1 MQSYQQQAETMQ
13 QQYNELVAQKDYEIF
28 QLRNVLQGANII
40 TDPQRAMSE
49 LDIVVD
55 MGRDDTNVIGKD
67 SETEKAAAGSDRKDG
82 NQDSDQVEG
91 NSMSVQEEHSGDNP
105 EQLMKSDNEY
115 SSKKCQEEQDMSLDK
130 TYNTNGG
137 ALHGETRVEDAIANT
152 EKEKEPDYKK
162 GEKEEEN
169 QAQKQESLEENFI
182 LPIKNEEKQ
191 LKMEEKEA
199 RDDIEEEEGS
209 GRFVEIDNEEFEVID
224 DMDEEA
230 DSGDDD
236 NREVKAGVEA
246 ETVQGIE
253 HVTPEQ
259 PDPTAKLKIP
269 EDTVE
274 AFQGTITS
282 QCDTIKNDEMSQELS
297 MSATD
302 YQSKLLSMSAT
313 GHTPTGSW
321 SYSSYQMHITGEELI
336 LVSIMCSYLQLC
348 PSGAT
353 SGEIRDYLSRQFKER
368 RKDVVER
375 LLCSLPVLFKAE
387 DVSGN
392 AKWKFSGF
400 RNLAEFRGHS

>member
-1 MQSYQQQAETMQ
+1 
-13 QQYNELVAQKDYEIF
+13 
-28 QLRNVLQGANII
+28 
-40 TDPQRAMSE
+40 MSE

-55 MGRDDTNVIGKD
+55 VGRDDTNVMRKD
-67 SETEKAAAGSDRKDG
+67 FETEKAAAGSDSKDV
-82 NQDSDQVEG
+82 NPDREQFEG
-91 NSMSVQEEHSGDNP
+91 NSLRLQEEYSGDNP
-105 EQLMKSDNEY
+105 KQLMKSDNEY
-115 SSKKCQEEQDMSLDK
+115 SPKKCQEQQEMFLDK
-130 TYNTNGG
+130 IDNTKCG
-137 ALHGETRVEDAIANT
+137 ALDGETRVEDAIANT
-152 EKEKEPDYKK
+152 EKEKDPDYKTSK
-162 GEKEEEN
+162 KEEENQELCTEN
-169 QAQKQESLEENFI
+169 QAQKQECHKENFI

-191 LKMEEKEA
+191 PKIEEKVA
-199 RDDIEEEEGS
+199 VDDIEEEEGS

-224 DMDEEA
+224 DMDEDT

-246 ETVQGIE
+246 ETGQGIE

-259 PDPTAKLKIP
+259 PDPSAKSKIP
-269 EDTVE
+269 EDIE
-274 AFQGTITS
+274 QAFQGITS
-282 QCDTIKNDEMSQELS
+282 QCDTIKNSQVSQGLS
-297 MSATD
+297 VSETD
-302 YQSKLLSMSAT
+302 YQYSLLSSSAT
-313 GHTPTGSW
+313 SHTPTGTW

-336 LVSIMCSYLQLC
+336 LVSIICSYLQLC

-400 RNLAEFRGHS
+400 QNLAEFRGQS